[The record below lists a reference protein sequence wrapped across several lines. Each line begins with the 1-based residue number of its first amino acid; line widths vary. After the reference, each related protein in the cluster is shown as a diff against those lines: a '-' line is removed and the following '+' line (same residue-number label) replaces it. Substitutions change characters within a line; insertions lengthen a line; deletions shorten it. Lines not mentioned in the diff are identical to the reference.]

1 MATLRKKLTPEGV
14 VQGYFYIKE
23 DIKALSRYAESN
35 NKTVIEEA
43 VKGLAAIKASIPK
56 FEQQI
61 DKMRSKLQDEMFDH
75 EASFEGRI
83 SDSVLA
89 EDMDAYEQD
98 IVMMDLLED
107 DAKGLYDLVADCEK
121 RLAGEKVEEK
131 PADQNEPTN
140 YAEYVEYTK
149 EAIAVAKRKWDY
161 TKPAESGAER
171 DVIGD
176 VGMVSSAVVAA
187 TNPILG
193 SALMVANMVGRI
205 HRQNKA
211 NQEKGAEAPQEKGF
225 DE

>member
-1 MATLRKKLTPEGV
+1 MATIRKKLTPESV

-23 DIKALSRYAESN
+23 DIKALSRYAESE
-35 NKTVIEEA
+35 NKTVIEAA
-43 VKGLAAIKASIPK
+43 VKGLADIKASIPK

-61 DKMRSKLQDEMFDH
+61 DKLRSKLQDEMFDH
-75 EASFEGRI
+75 EGVVMGRV
-83 SDSVLA
+83 SDAQLE

-107 DAKGLYDLVADCEK
+107 DVKGLYVLVADCEK

-131 PADQNEPTN
+131 PAGDNEPTN

-149 EAIAVAKRKWDY
+149 EAIARAKRKWDH
-161 TKPAESGAER
+161 TKPAQVEVER

-176 VGMVSSAVVAA
+176 VGMLSSAVVAA

-193 SALMVANMVGRI
+193 SALMVANMVGSR

-211 NQEKGAEAPQEKGF
+211 KQEKQAAKPQEMGY